1 MKAFSTTIFYFL
13 FSLSTYAQNSEA
25 FLRQQYQ
32 ASQQIVSKSFK
43 DYFNQN
49 VNHIYSLKED
59 QFISVVDSLR
69 YGFQR
74 GLTEYKA
81 QVKDKEYV
89 ENEEISILFFFDKL
103 ILDYPYFHEINT
115 GERLTLSPAVQK
127 RLDKNLIHLNNPKLL
142 NHDDVKQYII
152 GFLRHQSSIELQK
165 PAYKKS
171 DNKRLVSTLT
181 LLPKYFTNKACW
193 EYWNYYFL
201 NYHLE
206 EFGVKN
212 LEEPI
217 KKFHSFVKDSNYV
230 KRIDSLYTNGM
241 NQRKNHLIKPY
252 KIVDSYKLD
261 MHLFLPEGEVTS
273 KKRPAIVYFNGGGW
287 TQGNPEWSFYNCA
300 GNAKEGWVAVTVEYR
315 LADRHNTTPFE
326 AVMDAR
332 SAIRWLRKHA
342 NEYGIDTNRIA
353 ATGNSAG
360 GHLALATVMADK
372 WNEKTD
378 ALSIS
383 AAPNV
388 LLINSGV
395 YDLMGDANTRW
406 IAKDLQDKNLI
417 KEISPL
423 HLIKPGLPPMLLI
436 HGTDDRNVPYST
448 AKAFADAMKNSNNDF
463 EFQTLE
469 GAPHFIWYDERYA
482 SKVSA
487 LRYEFLKKHG
497 Y

>member
-1 MKAFSTTIFYFL
+1 MKIFSTTIFYLL
-13 FSLSTYAQNSEA
+13 FSLCTFAQNSEA

-32 ASQQIVSKSFK
+32 AGQQMVSKSFRE
-43 DYFNQN
+43 YFNQN
-49 VNHIYSLKED
+49 VNHIYSLKEER
-59 QFISVVDSLR
+59 FISVVDSLR
-69 YGFQR
+69 NNFQI

-81 QVKDKEYV
+81 KVKDKEYV
-89 ENEEISILFFFDKL
+89 EDEELGILFFFDKL

-115 GERLTLSPAVQK
+115 GEKITLTPAVQK
-127 RLDKNLIHLNNPKLL
+127 RLNKNLIHLNNPKLL

-165 PAYKKS
+165 PVYKKS
-171 DNKRLVSTLT
+171 DNKRLVSTLA

-212 LEEPI
+212 LEEPV
-217 KKFHSFVKDSNYV
+217 KKFYSFVKDSNYV
-230 KRIDSLYTNGM
+230 KRIDSLYNDGM
-241 NQRKNHLIKPY
+241 NQRNNHLIKTY
-252 KIVDSYKLD
+252 KIVDGYKLD
-261 MHLFLPEGEVTS
+261 MHLFLPEGTAN
-273 KKRPAIVYFNGGGW
+273 KKRPAIVYFNGGSW
-287 TQGNPEWSFYNCA
+287 TQGNPEWSFYSCA
-300 GNAKEGWVAVTVEYR
+300 DYAKKGWVAVTVEYR

-326 AVMDAR
+326 AVMDAK

-342 NEYGIDTNRIA
+342 SEYGIDTNRIV

-360 GHLALATVMADK
+360 GHLVLATAMADK

-378 ALSIS
+378 DISINS
-383 AAPNV
+383 APN
-388 LLINSGV
+388 LLLVNSGV
-395 YDLMGDANTRW
+395 YDFIGDGNTTW
-406 IAKDLQDKNLI
+406 ISKDLKDKNTV

-423 HLIKPGLPPMLLI
+423 HLIRKGLPPMLLL
-436 HGTDDRNVPYST
+436 HGTEDRSVAYST
-448 AKAFADAMKNSNNDF
+448 AKAFADAMKNTSNDF

-469 GAPHFIWYDERYA
+469 GAPHHIWYDRKYS
-482 SKVSA
+482 SKVLA
-487 LRYEFLKKHG
+487 LRDAFLEKHG

>member
-1 MKAFSTTIFYFL
+1 MKTFVNTILSFL
-13 FSLSTYAQNSEA
+13 FSIHLFAQNSEA

-32 ASQQIVSKSFK
+32 AGQQVVSKNFRE
-43 DYFNQN
+43 YFYPHANA
-49 VNHIYSLKED
+49 IYSLKED

-69 YGFQR
+69 NSFQKGF
-74 GLTEYKA
+74 TEYKA

-89 ENEEISILFFFDKL
+89 ESEEIGIQFFFDKL

-115 GERLTLSPAVQK
+115 GEKLSPSPSVQK

-165 PAYKKS
+165 PIYKKS
-171 DNKRLVSTLT
+171 DNKRLLSTLA
-181 LLPKYFTNKACW
+181 LLSKYFTNKACW
-193 EYWNYYFL
+193 EYWNYHYL

-212 LEEPI
+212 IEDAI
-217 KKFHSFVKDSNYV
+217 KKFHSFVRDSNYL
-230 KRIDSLYTNGM
+230 KKIDSLYSDGIK
-241 NQRKNHLIKPY
+241 QRNNHLIKTY
-252 KIVDSYKLD
+252 KIVDGYKLD
-261 MHLFLPEGEVTS
+261 LHLFLPEGEAPA
-273 KKRPAIVYFNGGGW
+273 KKRPVIVYFNGGSW
-287 TQGNPEWSFYNCA
+287 TQGNPEWSFYSCA
-300 GNAKEGWVAVTVEYR
+300 EYAKKGWVAATVEYR

-332 SAIRWLRKHA
+332 SAIRWLRQHA
-342 NEYGIDTNRIA
+342 NEYGIDTNRVV

-360 GHLALATVMADK
+360 GHLALATAMADK

-378 ALSIS
+378 DLSNS
-383 AAPNV
+383 SVPNL
-388 LLINSGV
+388 LLINAGV
-395 YDLMGDANTRW
+395 YDFVGDGNTTW
-406 IAKDLQDKNLI
+406 VTKDLKDKNTV

-423 HLIKPGLPPMLLI
+423 HLIRRGLPPMLLL
-436 HGTDDRNVPYST
+436 HGTEDRSVPYST
-448 AKAFADAMKNSNNDF
+448 AKAFADAVKTTSNDF

-469 GAPHFIWYDERYA
+469 GAPHVIWYDRRYA
-482 SKVSA
+482 LRVSA
-487 LRYEFLKKHG
+487 LRNEFLMKHG